1 MNNLK
6 LFSCILFFLLL
17 ASQASTQI
25 NKSTIRFDKEIHDFG
40 VINISEGDVFHEF
53 EFVNTGNMPI
63 IINQVKASC
72 GCTTPEWTKEPV
84 IPGQTGSIKVSF
96 NPKGRPGP
104 FSKSITIS
112 SNAERQKIVLKIT
125 GKVETGE
132 GDISIEGKIARIKR
146 EYKYEMGEIRLKNS
160 HVAFN
165 EVVKGKTESKQV
177 KVANG
182 SMDNPV
188 KLSFKVV
195 PEFLTIN
202 FKPEI
207 LQPAEEGII
216 EVIYNSALKNDWDR
230 VIDRLYLMVNDE
242 SPKNNMITVTATIT
256 EDFSE
261 LSADEKEQAP
271 KTYFESRIYNFGTMK
286 QGKKIEHN
294 FVLKNVGESNL
305 IIRRVW
311 ATCGCTAVTPNKTV
325 IKPNGSTQIK
335 TVFNSTGRKGNQK
348 KMIKVITNDPD
359 NPSITLWLE
368 GVVEI

>member
-195 PEFLTIN
+195 PEFY
-202 FKPEI
+202 
-207 LQPAEEGII
+207 
-216 EVIYNSALKNDWDR
+216 V
-230 VIDRLYLMVNDE
+230 
-242 SPKNNMITVTATIT
+242 
-256 EDFSE
+256 
-261 LSADEKEQAP
+261 
-271 KTYFESRIYNFGTMK
+271 
-286 QGKKIEHN
+286 
-294 FVLKNVGESNL
+294 
-305 IIRRVW
+305 
-311 ATCGCTAVTPNKTV
+311 
-325 IKPNGSTQIK
+325 
-335 TVFNSTGRKGNQK
+335 
-348 KMIKVITNDPD
+348 
-359 NPSITLWLE
+359 
-368 GVVEI
+368 

>member
-1 MNNLK
+1 MNNSK
-6 LFSCILFFLLL
+6 LFSFILILLL
-17 ASQASTQI
+17 TASQASTQI
-25 NKSTIRFDKEIHDFG
+25 NKSTIKFDKEIHDFG
-40 VINISEGDVFHEF
+40 EININGGDVIHEF
-53 EFVNTGNMPI
+53 TFVNTGNMPI
-63 IINQVKASC
+63 IINNVKATC

-125 GKVETGE
+125 GTVKTDG
-132 GDISIEGKIARIKR
+132 GDTTIEGLVARIKR
-146 EYKYEMGEIRLKNS
+146 EYKFAIGDIRLKNS

-165 EVVKGKTESKQV
+165 EMVKGNTKSKLV
-177 KVANG
+177 KVANA

-188 KLSFKVV
+188 KMSFQDV

-207 LQPAEEGII
+207 LQPAEEGVI
-216 EVIYNSALKNDWDR
+216 EVIYHSALKDDWDR
-230 VIDRLYLMVNDE
+230 VIDRLYLKVNDE
-242 SPKNNMITVTATIT
+242 IPKNNMITVTATII

-271 KTYFESRIYNFGTMK
+271 KTYIESRTYNFGKIK
-286 QGKKIEHN
+286 QGKRIEHN
-294 FVLKNVGESNL
+294 FVLKNEGKSNL

-311 ATCGCTAVTPNKTV
+311 ATCGCTAVAPKKTI
-325 IKPNGSTQIK
+325 IKPGGSTHIK

-359 NPSITLWLE
+359 NPRITLWLE
-368 GVVEI
+368 GIVEI